1 MLYHVELRDVGD
13 VEPAE
18 ASVCG
23 VRTKRMGEESAV
35 TENVD
40 SRLPDRRAGHRVLI
54 ASLIGN
60 FMEWYDF
67 AVYGF
72 FAVVIG
78 SVFFPSE
85 SATVELLSS
94 LAVFGVAFFFRPVG
108 GFLFGAIGDR
118 YGRRVSLSAAI
129 ILMSVATTLIAL
141 LPSYATFGLLA
152 PILLVTLRSLQGV
165 SVGGEWTGAS
175 AFIVEY
181 ASDARRGR
189 WGSLISTTAALGV
202 IFGSTLAL
210 ILQTNLSA
218 AAMESWGWRVPFLI
232 AAPLGAAGLYL
243 RLRLD
248 DTPVYR
254 TIQRQNRVTTT
265 PIRRAFRESPGAILL
280 TFAFSGVSATGFYYL
295 VTYMVNFLSETAGY
309 PRTDAIFIS
318 LIGLVVYAS
327 LCPLAGLLSDY
338 IGRRWVL
345 LIGCAG
351 HAILALPIFFLL
363 GSGAVPL
370 AVLGLCLYT
379 VSQSM
384 LNVMNSVI
392 LIELFEAETR
402 MTAASIGYNLGA
414 GPVAGS
420 GPVLAGTLVAATG
433 SAFAPAW
440 YLIAIAA
447 AGGLAL
453 WLFLPETRG
462 VSLTAPATADE
473 SAMPASPATTGYGH
487 RGAGSSD
494 S

>member
-1 MLYHVELRDVGD
+1 MMATLRDIGD
-13 VEPAE
+13 VDPAE
-18 ASVCG
+18 ISIWG
-23 VRTKRMGEESAV
+23 VRTKRTGEESIVADTV
-35 TENVD
+35 G
-40 SRLPDRRAGHRVLI
+40 SRLPESRAAGHRVLI

-118 YGRRVSLSAAI
+118 FGRRVSLAAAI

-141 LPSYATFGLLA
+141 LPSYATVGLLA
-152 PILLVTLRSLQGV
+152 PILLVTLRCLQGV

-175 AFIVEY
+175 AFLVEY
-181 ASDARRGR
+181 ASNTRRGL

-202 IFGSTLAL
+202 IFGSALAL

-218 AAMESWGWRVPFLI
+218 AAMESWGWRVPFLV
-232 AAPLGAAGLYL
+232 AAPVGVVGLYL

-254 TIQRQNRVTTT
+254 TIQRQNRVTRT
-265 PIRRAFRESPGAILL
+265 PIRRAIRENPASILL
-280 TFAFSGVSATGFYYL
+280 TFALSSVGATGFYYM
-295 VTYMVNFLSETAGY
+295 VTYMVNYLSQTAGY
-309 PRTDAIFIS
+309 PRTDAIFVS
-318 LIGLVVYAS
+318 LIALIVYAS

-351 HAILALPIFFLL
+351 HAILAFPIFFLL

-370 AVLGLCLYT
+370 AILGLCLYT

-392 LIELFEAETR
+392 LIELFPPETR
-402 MTAASIGYNLGA
+402 VTAASIGYNLGA
-414 GPVAGS
+414 GPVAGV
-420 GPVLAGTLVAATG
+420 GPVLAGSLVAATG

-440 YLIAIAA
+440 YLIAIMA

-453 WLFLPETRG
+453 WWFLPETRG
-462 VSLTAPATADE
+462 VSLTAAKADE
-473 SAMPASPATTGYGH
+473 SAMLASA
-487 RGAGSSD
+487 RQ
-494 S
+494 